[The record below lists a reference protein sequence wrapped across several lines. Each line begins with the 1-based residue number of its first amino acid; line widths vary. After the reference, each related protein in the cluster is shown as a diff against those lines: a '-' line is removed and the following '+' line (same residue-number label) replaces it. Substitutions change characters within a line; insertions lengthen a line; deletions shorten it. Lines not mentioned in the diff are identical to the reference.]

1 MSRLDQ
7 MRKGTT
13 TVVLLKLLADSEEPL
28 HGYEI
33 IKQLESR
40 GKGQVRFKEGLIYP
54 RLHRMEQEGLLDSR
68 WLGKPGTRRRKV
80 YVVTDKGHEQL
91 KRELEQWETFRDQM
105 SLLLDQ
111 A

>member
-1 MSRLDQ
+1 MGRLDQ

-13 TVVLLKLLADSEEPL
+13 TVVLLKLLADSGEPL

-33 IKQLESR
+33 IKRLERR

-54 RLHRMEQEGLLDSR
+54 RLHRMEQEGLLNSQ
-68 WLGKPGTRRRKV
+68 WLGEPGTRRRKV
-80 YVVTDKGHEQL
+80 YVVTEKGHARLE
-91 KRELEQWETFRDQM
+91 KELEQWATFREQM
-105 SLLLDQ
+105 RMLLDQ